1 MTGSA
6 AAAASHSNAPSLRR
20 RLACFFYEGVLLF
33 GVLVVA
39 DYLFASL
46 VQQRHALYLR
56 EAGMAFLFIV
66 LGIYFG
72 WFWSRSGQTLA
83 MKTWHI
89 RVVTRD
95 GQPLTQARALLRYV
109 AAWLWFLPPLAV
121 AAWVG
126 VHRLGGAGTAA
137 LFFAYLAAYAVVSK
151 LHPSGQFPHDLIAG
165 TRLITWRPAS

>member
-1 MTGSA
+1 MTA
-6 AAAASHSNAPSLRR
+6 PAPAASPLPAPSLRR

-33 GVLVVA
+33 GVLVIA

-56 EAGMAFLFIV
+56 EVGMAFLFVV

-121 AAWVG
+121 AAWMG
-126 VHRLGGAGTAA
+126 THRLGGAGTAA
-137 LFFAYLAAYAVVSK
+137 LFFSYVAAYAAVSQ
-151 LHPSGQFPHDLIAG
+151 LHPLRQFPHDAIAG
-165 TRLITWRPAS
+165 TRLVTWRPAA

>member
-6 AAAASHSNAPSLRR
+6 AAAACHPGAPSLRR

-33 GVLVVA
+33 GVVVIA

-56 EAGMAFLFIV
+56 EVGMAFLFIV

-89 RVVTRD
+89 RVLTRD
-95 GQPLTQARALLRYV
+95 GRPLTQARALLRYL

-126 VHRLGGAGTAA
+126 VSRLGGAGTAA
-137 LFFAYLAAYAVVSK
+137 LFFSYVAAYAAVAL
-151 LHPSGQFPHDLIAG
+151 LHPSRQYPHDLIAG
-165 TRLITWRPAS
+165 TQLVTWRPVR

>member
-1 MTGSA
+1 MTA
-6 AAAASHSNAPSLRR
+6 PAPAASPLPAPSLRR
-20 RLACFFYEGVLLF
+20 RLACLFYEGVLLF
-33 GVLVVA
+33 GVLVIA

-56 EAGMAFLFIV
+56 EVGMAFLFVV

-95 GQPLTQARALLRYV
+95 GQPLTQARALLRYG

-126 VHRLGGAGTAA
+126 THRLGGEGTAA
-137 LFFAYLAAYAVVSK
+137 LFFSYVAAYAAVSR
-151 LHPSGQFPHDLIAG
+151 LHPLRQFPHDLIAG
-165 TRLITWRPAS
+165 TRLVTWRPAA